1 MIKSSVSSVS
11 SDSSVSFVMSLDLA
25 QIRRQFPILEEVIY
39 LDNAA
44 TAQTPQIA
52 IDAVSEFY
60 KDSNANVHRGL
71 HPLAEKATDSY
82 EKARETVRSFVN
94 AKNSEEIIFTGGTTE
109 SINLVARSLGES
121 ELKESDKIVLT
132 VLEHHSNITPWIQV
146 KNKTGAEIGWIDIDD
161 KGNLKMDDLDALL
174 DDGNVKLISVTGLSN
189 VIGVRPPIEE
199 IIKKA
204 HSEGAKV
211 LIDAAQLAAHHQIDV
226 QKLDCDFLAFSG
238 HKVYGPMGIGVLYGK
253 KELLQ
258 SMPPFQT
265 GGGMIRDVSK
275 DGFICADLPEKFEAG
290 TPPVAEAVGLKSAID
305 WLSRF
310 DWKDIEEHEA
320 NLIQLAISDLINIKG
335 LTILGGGPTIPTL
348 RTKPNRS
355 SAISFTID
363 GIHPHDLTDIL
374 GEKGICLRAGHHC
387 AIPLHERLKADAST
401 RLSVGI
407 YNTEEEILKVRPA
420 IEDAIRLFN

>member
-1 MIKSSVSSVS
+1 VKSSNSSAS
-11 SDSSVSFVMSLDLA
+11 SASSSMSLDLTK
-25 QIRRQFPILEEVIY
+25 IRSQFPILEEVIY

-60 KDSNANVHRGL
+60 EESNANVHRGL
-71 HPLAEKATDSY
+71 HPLAEKATEAY
-82 EKARETVRSFVN
+82 EDARQTVSKFIN
-94 AKNSEEIIFTGGTTE
+94 SKYSEEIIFTGGTTE
-109 SINLVARSLGES
+109 GINLVARSLGES
-121 ELKESDKIVLT
+121 ELKEGDKIVLT
-132 VLEHHSNITPWIQV
+132 TLEHHSNITPWLQL
-146 KNKTGAEIGWIDIDD
+146 KNRTGAEVSWIDIDD
-161 KGNLKMDDLDALL
+161 EGNLKMDELDSIL
-174 DDGNVKLISVTGLSN
+174 DEGNVSLVSVTGLSN

-204 HSEGAKV
+204 HAEGAKV

-238 HKVYGPMGIGVLYGK
+238 HKIYGPMGVGVLFGK
-253 KELLQ
+253 KELLE

-290 TPPVAEAVGLKSAID
+290 TPPVAEAVGLKIAID
-305 WLSRF
+305 WLNQF
-310 DWKDIEEHEA
+310 DWKDIEEHEDK
-320 NLIQLAISDLINIKG
+320 LIQLAVNELGKIKE
-335 LTILGGGPTIPTL
+335 LTLLGS
-348 RTKPNRS
+348 KNS
-355 SAISFTID
+355 SGSLSFTIK

-387 AIPLHERLKADAST
+387 AIPLHERLKVEAST
-401 RLSVGI
+401 RLSIGI
-407 YNTEEEILKVRPA
+407 YNTEEEILRVRPS
-420 IEDAIRLFN
+420 IEDAARVFS